1 MNGFSQLS
9 FISPEIAV
17 ALSGLLLLLIGASA
31 DKNAPWLSWLAGFGV
46 LFAAWFNFDLAVSSR
61 PVLNGLVVVDHGAQ
75 FANGIFLGVLFLLIL
90 GSEGY
95 LRKKNVPATEF
106 YSMLMFA
113 TVGLMAISSAANLM
127 VLFVGIELLSIA
139 LYALT
144 GLIREDD
151 ASSEAALKYF
161 ITGAFATG
169 FLLFGISF
177 LYGAT
182 GTLSLQELYIALGNQ
197 SSSAIMPLVGML
209 FLMVGFGFKL
219 AAVPFHAWSP
229 DVYDGAPTLVT
240 AFMATAVK
248 AGVLIAFLRVFIG
261 GLETMSVVWVQVL
274 IWLAILSMAV
284 GNLTALKQTS
294 MKRLLAWSAIAHAGY
309 LLIGLLVAPDSV
321 AQGQPVFFYLVPY
334 ALMNCGA
341 FLLAIY
347 LEDGSGSYDLQQYKG
362 LVSNHPFAALL
373 MTIFMLA
380 LAGIPPTAGFIGKF
394 YIFNAAVETGHIPL
408 TIVAVLFA
416 LISVFYYT
424 RVVVYMYFN
433 TGVERSIKLPAG
445 VTVAVTLAALVVL
458 LLGILPGLLLRYTG
472 MVTL

>member
-1 MNGFSQLS
+1 MNGFSELS
-9 FISPEIAV
+9 FISPEIAI
-17 ALSGLLLLLIGASA
+17 ALLGLLLLLIGVSGN
-31 DKNAPWLSWLAGFGV
+31 KNTSWLPWFAGFGV
-46 LFAAWFNFDLAVSSR
+46 LFAAWFNFTLELSSR
-61 PVLNGLVVVDHGAQ
+61 PVLSGLVVVDHGTQ

-95 LRKKNVPATEF
+95 LRKRNVPATEF
-106 YSMLMFA
+106 FSMLMFA

-144 GLIREDD
+144 GLMREDT

-182 GTLSLQELYIALGNQ
+182 GTLSLQELYVTLGNE
-197 SSSAIMPLVGML
+197 SSSAIMPLVGVL
-209 FLMVGFGFKL
+209 LLLVGLGFKL

-248 AGVLIAFLRVFIG
+248 AGVLVAFLRVFIG
-261 GLETMSVVWVQVL
+261 GLETMSAVWIQVL
-274 IWLAILSMAV
+274 IWLAVLSMAV

-294 MKRLLAWSAIAHAGY
+294 IKRLLAWSAIAHAGY
-309 LLIGLLVAPDSV
+309 LLIGLLSAPDSMV
-321 AQGQPVFFYLVPY
+321 QGQPVFFYLVPY

-347 LEDGSGSYDLQQYKG
+347 LENGSGSYDLEHYKG

-394 YIFNAAVETGHIPL
+394 YIFSAAVETGHIPL
-408 TIVAVLFA
+408 TIIAVLFA
-416 LISVFYYT
+416 LISVFYYM
-424 RVVVYMYFN
+424 RVVVYMYFHS
-433 TGVERSIKLPAG
+433 GEERSIKLPAG
-445 VTVAVTLAALVVL
+445 VTVAVTLAAVAVLV
-458 LLGILPGLLLRYTG
+458 LGVLPGLLLRFTG
-472 MVTL
+472 MITF

>member
-1 MNGFSQLS
+1 
-9 FISPEIAV
+9 
-17 ALSGLLLLLIGASA
+17 
-31 DKNAPWLSWLAGFGV
+31 
-46 LFAAWFNFDLAVSSR
+46 
-61 PVLNGLVVVDHGAQ
+61 
-75 FANGIFLGVLFLLIL
+75 
-90 GSEGY
+90 
-95 LRKKNVPATEF
+95 
-106 YSMLMFA
+106 
-113 TVGLMAISSAANLM
+113 
-127 VLFVGIELLSIA
+127 
-139 LYALT
+139 
-144 GLIREDD
+144 
-151 ASSEAALKYF
+151 
-161 ITGAFATG
+161 
-169 FLLFGISF
+169 
-177 LYGAT
+177 
-182 GTLSLQELYIALGNQ
+182 
-197 SSSAIMPLVGML
+197 
-209 FLMVGFGFKL
+209 
-219 AAVPFHAWSP
+219 
-229 DVYDGAPTLVT
+229 
-240 AFMATAVK
+240 
-248 AGVLIAFLRVFIG
+248 VLIAFLRVFIG

>member
-9 FISPEIAV
+9 FISPEIAI
-17 ALSGLLLLLIGASA
+17 ALAGLVLLLIGVSGSKTAR
-31 DKNAPWLSWLAGFGV
+31 WLPWLAGSGV
-46 LFAAWFNFDLAVSSR
+46 LFAAWFNFNLELSSR
-61 PVLNGLVVVDHGAQ
+61 PVLNGLVVVDHGTQ

-95 LRKKNVPATEF
+95 LRKRNVPATEF
-106 YSMLMFA
+106 YSLLMFA

-144 GLIREDD
+144 GLMREDGS
-151 ASSEAALKYF
+151 SSEAALKYF
-161 ITGAFATG
+161 VTGAFATG

-182 GTLSLQELYIALGNQ
+182 GTLSLQELYIALGNG
-197 SSSAIMPLVGML
+197 SSGAIMPVVGVL
-209 FLMVGFGFKL
+209 LLLVGFGFKL

-229 DVYDGAPTLVT
+229 DVYDGAPTLIT

-248 AGVLIAFLRVFIG
+248 AGVLVAFLRVFLV
-261 GLETMSVVWVQVL
+261 GLESMSTVWIQVL

-294 MKRLLAWSAIAHAGY
+294 IKRLLAWSAIAHAGY
-309 LLIGLLVAPDSV
+309 LLMGLLVAPDSMM
-321 AQGQPVFFYLVPY
+321 QGQPVFFYLVPY

-347 LEDGSGSYDLQQYKG
+347 LENGSGSYDLEHYKG
-362 LVSNHPFAALL
+362 MVSNHPFAALL

-394 YIFNAAVETGHIPL
+394 YIFSAAVETGHIPL

-416 LISVFYYT
+416 LISVFYYM
-424 RVVVYMYFN
+424 RVVVYMYFHS
-433 TGVERSIKLPAG
+433 GEERSIKLPTG
-445 VTVAVTLAALVVL
+445 VTVAVTLAAVVVL
-458 LLGILPGLLLRYTG
+458 LLGVLPGLLLRYTG
-472 MVTL
+472 MITF